1 MKRDP
6 GLLDRL
12 INQIGPDDLATI
24 IYTSGTT
31 GKPKGVMLSHNNI
44 ASNVMASLQKLPFSA
59 EEFRGRNVLSYL
71 PLSHVFERMIASI
84 SLSMGSRILYIESI
98 TELTGDFM
106 QVRPL
111 VFETVPRLLE
121 KIHTG
126 VKVKGQEYSGL
137 KKWLYCRAVRRAS
150 QYDPEKSPSV

>member
-59 EEFRGRNVLSYL
+59 EVFRGRNVLSFL
-71 PLSHVFERMIASI
+71 PLSHVFELMVEYSY
-84 SLSMGSRILYIESI
+84 LSMGRRVCYIES
-98 TELTGDFM
+98 L
-106 QVRPL
+106 
-111 VFETVPRLLE
+111 
-121 KIHTG
+121 
-126 VKVKGQEYSGL
+126 
-137 KKWLYCRAVRRAS
+137 
-150 QYDPEKSPSV
+150 